1 MLDTVGEVDGEG
13 CAEWL
18 GAKHT
23 ASWLARKLRVSEA
36 TAFEY
41 VFVSRGIRKYRSL
54 YGAFE
59 CGAVSYTTVRFLLRY
74 ARLYPF
80 TSSADAPSQ
89 RLGSRRG
96 NERG

>member
-1 MLDTVGEVDGEG
+1 MLDGVGEFDEEG
-13 CAEWL
+13 CAERL
-18 GAKHT
+18 GVKHT
-23 ASWLARKLRVSEA
+23 ASWLARELRVSEA

-41 VFVSRGIRKYRSL
+41 VFVDREGRKYRVL

-59 CGAVSYTTVRFLLRY
+59 YGAVSYTTVRFLLRF

-80 TSSADAPSQ
+80 TFSADAPSQ

>member
-1 MLDTVGEVDGEG
+1 MLDAVGEFDEGG

-23 ASWLARKLRVSEA
+23 ASWLARELQVSEA

-41 VFVSRGIRKYRSL
+41 VFVFRGSRKYRSL

-59 CGAVSYTTVRFLLRY
+59 
-74 ARLYPF
+74 
-80 TSSADAPSQ
+80 
-89 RLGSRRG
+89 
-96 NERG
+96 